1 MSACTVGVWGQTVAR
16 GAPGCRGPG
25 SRVRRRPTS
34 PRGSAADGAVVKE
47 AGHAGRCEA
56 PACRRC
62 ASLSLGGEVGRLPRE
77 VSVSSQPV
85 RASRTSECGGSSPTF
100 SMHLG
105 ARRDV
110 QQITAPA
117 HRARV
122 ATGHADRRRGAAL
135 VVGSIWW
142 RYLARFCVLR
152 GVIGMNCVWG
162 QPSRVSAS
170 TDDGAHT

>member
-1 MSACTVGVWGQTVAR
+1 MSACTVGVWGQAVAR

-135 VVGSIWW
+135 VVGSICGDIW
-142 RYLARFCVLR
+142 RDFAFYEESSRS
-152 GVIGMNCVWG
+152 VWG

-170 TDDGAHT
+170 TENDGAHT